1 VPADKADT
9 FLSNLAAWEAT
20 GQPLA
25 SWTVYRLKPTESLGD
40 VAKRAGV
47 SEAQLRDANQIPPRY
62 KLASGSA
69 ILIPRDETMDD
80 DIAPSMLEASFSLV
94 PENANLRRLTYRV
107 RRGDTLHSVAR
118 KYSVAPTDIKAWNQ
132 LRSESLF
139 AGQRLTINVVA
150 RPAAAKKTAVKATPV
165 TTSAQKT
172 AGRSAAPAAASAG
185 AARR

>member
-1 VPADKADT
+1 M
-9 FLSNLAAWEAT
+9 
-20 GQPLA
+20 
-25 SWTVYRLKPTESLGD
+25 YRLKPTESLAD

-47 SEAQLRDANQIPPRY
+47 SEAHLREANQIPPRY

-80 DIAPSMLEASFSLV
+80 DIAPAMLEASFSVV
-94 PENANLRRLTYRV
+94 PEHASLRRVTYRV
-107 RRGDTLHSVAR
+107 RKGETLHSVGR
-118 KYSVAPTDIKAWNQ
+118 KYGVSTADIKAWNQ
-132 LRSESLF
+132 LRSEQLF

-150 RPAAAKKTAVKATPV
+150 KPAAPKRTAVKATPA
-165 TTSAQKT
+165 TKT